1 MSINPLGLTLRTK
14 KLGVLILDARLSA
27 RRSIEECATALGI
40 SPEVFKSYEQG
51 ASAPALP
58 ELEVLAFYL
67 GIPLE
72 QFWGRT
78 SLSEQKTERQIS
90 NVSRLVLLR
99 QKMIGASLRQARQ
112 EANLSPKEITERT
125 GISEENL
132 RRYELGETP
141 IALPYLEALI
151 SILGSHI
158 DYYVDQRGPVG
169 KWMSEQEVTQRFLDL
184 PAEIQEFVC
193 QPVNRPYVELA
204 RRLSE
209 LSVEKLRAV
218 AESLLEITY

>member
-14 KLGVLILDARLSA
+14 KLGVLILDARLAA
-27 RRSIEECATALGI
+27 RRSIEECANALGVT
-40 SPEVFKSYEQG
+40 PEVFQTYEQG
-51 ASAPALP
+51 VSAPSLP

-78 SLSEQKTERQIS
+78 ALSEQKTDRLIQ

-99 QKMIGASLRQARQ
+99 QKMIGANLRQARQ
-112 EANLSPKEITERT
+112 EANLSPREITERT

-132 RRYELGETP
+132 RRYEFGEAP
-141 IALPYLEALI
+141 IALPHLEALI

-158 DYYVDQRGPVG
+158 DTYIDQRGPVG
-169 KWMSEQEVTQRFLDL
+169 KWMGEQEVTQRFLAL
-184 PAEIQEFVC
+184 PAEVQEFVC